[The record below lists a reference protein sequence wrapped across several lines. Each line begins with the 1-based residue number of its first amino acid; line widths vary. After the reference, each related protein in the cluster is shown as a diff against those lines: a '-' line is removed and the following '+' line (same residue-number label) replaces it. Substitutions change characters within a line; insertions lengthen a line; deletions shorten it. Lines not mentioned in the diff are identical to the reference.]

1 MMKQYRVLPGSE
13 VNLQTCETSYGG
25 ELSKTDGKAR
35 LEKLTKSLRD
45 LQELMYAEHQHKVLV
60 VLQGIDTSGKDGT
73 IRSVFGKV
81 NPQGTRV
88 VNFKVPTTRELDHDY
103 LWRVHAHTPGKGGIV
118 IFNRSHYE
126 DVLVVRVHDLVSKSV
141 WEKRYA
147 HINAFEKLLADE
159 GTIILKFYLH
169 ISKREQA
176 ARFLARLD
184 RPHKRWKFSPG
195 DLEERQYW
203 DAYQQAFEDMLSLT
217 STDLAPWYVVPSDR
231 KWYRNLVVASVIT
244 ERLKSLG
251 MQFPEEVPEIDSY
264 RAQLSEMLKEGFE

>member
-1 MMKQYRVLPGSE
+1 MDQYRVLPGSE
-13 VNLQTCETSYGG
+13 VDLQTCETSFGG
-25 ELSKTDGKAR
+25 ELSKKDGKAR
-35 LEKLTKSLRD
+35 LEKLTKSLCD
-45 LQELMYAEHQHKVLV
+45 LQELMYAEHQHKVLI

-103 LWRVHAHTPGKGGIV
+103 LWRVHAHTPGKGEIV
-118 IFNRSHYE
+118 VFNRSHYE
-126 DVLVVRVHDLVSKSV
+126 DVLVVRVHGLVAKSV

-147 HINAFEKLLADE
+147 HINDFEKLLANE
-159 GTIILKFYLH
+159 GTIILKFYLN

-203 DAYQQAFEDMLSLT
+203 DAYQQAFEDMLRLT

-244 ERLKSLG
+244 EKLQGLG
-251 MQFPEEVPEIDSY
+251 MQFPEEIPEIDSY
-264 RAQLSEMLKEGFE
+264 RAQLSEMLKEDLE